1 MIKIAIETTDGFS
14 LSIDDNG
21 DRRDFV
27 QVEPENKTSELLWKY
42 LSHIDNKSDIRE
54 IYISSGPANYTN
66 LRIVYAF
73 AMGVRKAIGAQ
84 IYTIPSF
91 LAKADFLLAK
101 SEKAPFMLVNYARNR
116 EYCYQLIE
124 DADLDAI
131 DWKNIHLADKEGII
145 ELSKKYR
152 CITNAQS
159 YETLQT
165 GDKLNLKAEYLFEMN
180 DKYKQD
186 NGLIYARASV

>member
-1 MIKIAIETTDGFS
+1 MIKIAIETTDQFS

-21 DRRDFV
+21 MRRDFGPA
-27 QVEPENKTSELLWKY
+27 EPENRTSELLWKY
-42 LSHIDNKSDIRE
+42 LSDIHNKSDIKE
-54 IYISSGPANYTN
+54 IYLSSGPANYTN

-73 AMGVRKAIGAQ
+73 AMGVRKAIGAG

-91 LAKADFLLAK
+91 LAKADLLLAK
-101 SEKAPFMLVNYARNR
+101 DEKLPFMLVNYARNK
-116 EYCYQLIE
+116 EYCYQIIE
-124 DADLDAI
+124 DTDLNAI

-152 CITNAQS
+152 CITNTQS

-165 GDKLNLKAEYLFEMN
+165 GEIMNLTAGYLFEMN
-180 DKYKQD
+180 DRHKTD

>member
-21 DRRDFV
+21 TRHDFV
-27 QVEPENKTSELLWKY
+27 HAEPENRTSELLWKY
-42 LSHIDNKSDIRE
+42 LSDIENKSDIGE

-73 AMGVRKAIGAQ
+73 AMGVRKAIGAD

-91 LAKADFLLAK
+91 LAKAGLLLTQN
-101 SEKAPFMLVNYARNR
+101 EKPPFMLVNYARNK
-116 EYCYQLIE
+116 EYCYRIIE
-124 DADLDAI
+124 DTDLDAI
-131 DWKNIHLADKEGII
+131 DWKSIHLADKEGII
-145 ELSKKYR
+145 ELSKKYK
-152 CITNAQS
+152 CLTNAQS

-165 GDKLNLKAEYLFEMN
+165 GDIINLKAEFLFGMN
-180 DKYKQD
+180 DKYKKD